1 MPWRCACQNAS
12 CSGWPPQRRCVARLI
27 HSTVCCCRR
36 HLDGSSPSGRE
47 LQRPSPTRRH
57 PPLARPLSSSLDRSL
72 RARCTLRAPQVNQM
86 AARRQFPPLSLSQPA
101 PLPPPQMPP
110 VVLGALAAL
119 ASHHVC
125 LSLACTP
132 ALSSINHICIVMM
145 CPGRIETATNTDA
158 DSVSRLGLHMVSAA
172 LLLTTRRREAH
183 LPRLPRRAS
192 WLATRRHSRHALS
205 LPASLAACLM
215 HCCRPSFSV
224 PCLAV
229 NNPALVQPAAAST
242 HDYKFSRRCVL
253 DASVR
258 LLASGRFNGGPR
270 PAN

>member
-125 LSLACTP
+125 LSLARGP
-132 ALSSINHICIVMM
+132 
-145 CPGRIETATNTDA
+145 
-158 DSVSRLGLHMVSAA
+158 SRRLHARSFQHQPHLHRHDVPWPNRNRHQY
-172 LLLTTRRREAH
+172 RRRFCITPGAAH
-183 LPRLPRRAS
+183 GV
-192 WLATRRHSRHALS
+192 
-205 LPASLAACLM
+205 
-215 HCCRPSFSV
+215 CCTT
-224 PCLAV
+224 AD
-229 NNPALVQPAAAST
+229 NKT
-242 HDYKFSRRCVL
+242 T
-253 DASVR
+253 
-258 LLASGRFNGGPR
+258 
-270 PAN
+270 